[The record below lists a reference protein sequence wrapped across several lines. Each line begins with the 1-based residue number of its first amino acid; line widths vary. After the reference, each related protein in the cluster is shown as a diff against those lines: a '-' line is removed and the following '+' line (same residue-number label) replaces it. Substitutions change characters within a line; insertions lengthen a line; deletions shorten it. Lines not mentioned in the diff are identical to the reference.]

1 MKILFTG
8 MASSHCNPSEN
19 VSFFNTIAKAVDSYA
34 DITWAA
40 PKLSWT
46 KSELDNFDLIF
57 FGFMP
62 PTALS
67 ANKIYGAMHV
77 LGLMFHSPK
86 LRLVVDGQQI
96 WQYKNSIE
104 LIKRDVSSLFT
115 SFYSKRADYSIA
127 REESNRKYIDLASKY
142 FTSEIWPT
150 TYYPTLPWTDH
161 NRAVSAL
168 GFGTPQS
175 FVGINLDSLLLNNEP
190 YSTSSRTNYWSVDDD
205 KGVWIKKLNRSLRNP
220 VQPLK
225 VGRTLSD
232 TDALATMRNSIG
244 ALIAPQDRGV
254 GTWWTYR
261 YIQALNSNTPI
272 VTDWTDTISYRPC
285 WSYLAYQVEDMPES
299 RRVDVAKEQLETYRA
314 SLKDKKNTIE
324 GFKRTILELDSERI

>member
-1 MKILFTG
+1 
-8 MASSHCNPSEN
+8 MASSHGSPNGN

-34 DITWAA
+34 DVTWSA

-46 KSELDNFDLIF
+46 KTDLDQFDLIF
-57 FGFMP
+57 LGLTP

-104 LIKRDVSSLFT
+104 LVKRDVSSLFT
-115 SFYSKRADYSIA
+115 SFYSKRTDYSVA
-127 REESNRKYIDLASKY
+127 REDSNRTYIDLASEY
-142 FTSEIWPT
+142 FKSEIWPT
-150 TYYPTLPWTDH
+150 TYYPALPWTSSD
-161 NRAVSAL
+161 RAVSAL

-175 FVGINLDSLLLNNEP
+175 FVGVNLDSLLIDIEP
-190 YSTSSRTNYWSVDDD
+190 YSASGRQDYWSVDND
-205 KGVWIKKLNRSLRNP
+205 KGVWVKKLSRSLRNP
-220 VQPLK
+220 VQPIK
-225 VGRTLSD
+225 SSRVLSD
-232 TDALATMRNSIG
+232 TDAIASMRTSMG
-244 ALIAPQDRGV
+244 MLVAPQERGV

-272 VTDWTDTISYRPC
+272 VTDWTDTSDYHPC
-285 WSYLAYQVEDMPES
+285 WSHLGYQIEDMTS
-299 RRVDVAKEQLETYRA
+299 TQRTGVARDQLESYRS
-314 SLKDKKNTIE
+314 SLVSKNQTIQD
-324 GFKRTILELDSERI
+324 FKRTILELDSERI

>member
-8 MASSHCNPSEN
+8 MASSHGSPNGN

-34 DITWAA
+34 DITWSA

-46 KSELDNFDLIF
+46 KSELDQFDLIF
-57 FGFMP
+57 FGLIP

-104 LIKRDVSSLFT
+104 AVKRDVSSLFT
-115 SFYSKRADYSIA
+115 SFYSKRTDYSAA
-127 REESNRKYIDLASKY
+127 REDSNRKYIDLASKY
-142 FTSEIWPT
+142 LGSEIWPT
-150 TYYPTLPWTDH
+150 TYYPTLPWTSH
-161 NRAVSAL
+161 ERAVAAL
-168 GFGTPQS
+168 GFGTPGK
-175 FVGINLDSLLLNNEP
+175 FVGVNLDSILINTEP
-190 YSTSSRTNYWSVDDD
+190 YTATGRGDHWSVDND
-205 KGVWIKKLNRSLRNP
+205 KGVWVKKLSRSLANP
-220 VQPLK
+220 VHPIK
-225 VGRTLSD
+225 SSRVLSD
-232 TDALATMRNSIG
+232 SDAISSMRSSLG
-244 ALIAPQDRGV
+244 MLVAPQERGV

-272 VTDWTDTISYRPC
+272 VTDWTDTITYDRC
-285 WSYLAYQVEDMPES
+285 WSHLGYQIEDMPGLQRIS
-299 RRVDVAKEQLETYRA
+299 VARDQLESYQS
-314 SLKDKKNTIE
+314 SLKNKNHTIE
-324 GFKRTILELDSERI
+324 EFKRTILESDSERI